1 MKYKI
6 IAVVLI
12 IFMASCK
19 KETKK
24 VVENHL
30 KDGNHCY
37 MSIVENIIVKNNDT
51 ILEKDKLLIN
61 IIIKGNKVS
70 GNYDFIPFKSEAN
83 KGTFVG
89 FLEENIA
96 TTKYTHT
103 LNGKKSTEEVIFKI
117 EANKISILGG
127 EKIEKDGI
135 HVFKDKSKGVYMIDM
150 PRVNC
155 D

>member
-1 MKYKI
+1 MKNKLVI
-6 IAVVLI
+6 IALI
-12 IFMASCK
+12 ILSVSCK

-24 VVENHL
+24 VTENHL
-30 KDGNHCY
+30 KDGKHCFI
-37 MSIVENIIVKNNDT
+37 SVVENHVIKDNDT
-51 ILEKDKLLIN
+51 ILEKDNLLIN
-61 IIIKGNKVS
+61 IIIDGNKVNGS
-70 GNYDFIPFKSEAN
+70 YDFIPFKSEAN

-135 HVFKDKSKGVYMIDM
+135 QVFKDKSKGIYMIDI